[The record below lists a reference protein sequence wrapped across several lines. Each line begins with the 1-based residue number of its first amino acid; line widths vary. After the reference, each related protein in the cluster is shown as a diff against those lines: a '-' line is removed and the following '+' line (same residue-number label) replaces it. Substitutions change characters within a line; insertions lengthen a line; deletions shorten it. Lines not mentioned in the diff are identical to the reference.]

1 LPLCSADNGHAFQ
14 RALRAFE
21 QDVHH
26 DLVAAGAVTRRS
38 AAIRLDGQPTARRDA
53 ESAVEALLGRVGG
66 ERAGEQ
72 ADTDGADETNGH
84 ANSPLARCSAF
95 WDANMLGKVAG
106 GHYCVRMTM
115 KERNPQA
122 EQMGDESMLR
132 NLAAQ
137 AEAIWPQEQRL
148 FDRYQL
154 PGTAHIADIGC
165 GSGEI
170 TSRLAALYPE
180 GRADRRWTSWKPRSL
195 TRAGGMRRWRRAC
208 DSSKATRSS

>member
-1 LPLCSADNGHAFQ
+1 
-14 RALRAFE
+14 
-21 QDVHH
+21 
-26 DLVAAGAVTRRS
+26 
-38 AAIRLDGQPTARRDA
+38 
-53 ESAVEALLGRVGG
+53 
-66 ERAGEQ
+66 
-72 ADTDGADETNGH
+72 
-84 ANSPLARCSAF
+84 
-95 WDANMLGKVAG
+95 MLGKVAG

-180 GRADRRWTSWKPRSL
+180 AELIGVDILEASVAYARRRYASLAPRVRFEQGDAFELKLGTGEFDWNGHLYLGKHQPLVTRELWERVQGVLDGRHAKKNRRVKHDFAFSGLISCGHCGCSIVCVRVSFSASSARISSAGSTTTFTSKSPV
-195 TRAGGMRRWRRAC
+195 
-208 DSSKATRSS
+208 